1 MAKTKAKPKAKK
13 GQEPAGLT
21 PAQIEAIL
29 GVGLILAALGTLLS
43 LFLTRGELTDAWI
56 NSLRRLLGW
65 AFVVSPFWLG
75 AAGVYLLFDSLDQ
88 RPDVRWDQVGGAAVM
103 FLALLGLVHMGEG
116 WLTQIPP
123 DALVDQGR
131 GGGFIGR
138 VISQGLSDALGGIGA
153 LMILFIFLVMG
164 LTLAARGPLIS
175 LLRWIEAT
183 STEVA
188 DNWRR
193 GQVPINPGRGAGL
206 DNGLDEPGLTIRTGG
221 RPAIEARTAPPSVP
235 PSHPVVAPEPVAQ
248 PLRRP
253 TIIGSAEPT
262 APPAS
267 VPTVRQPELP
277 LQEAPPAPRPVVA
290 RVLGA
295 TRDYRLPPL
304 SDILEENIEQEVSR
318 DEIRQKARIIE
329 DTLGSF
335 GVPARVVEVNQ
346 GPAIT
351 QFGVEPG
358 YVEKRDSK
366 GQVTR
371 TKVKVNKISALANDL
386 ALALAAP
393 NIRIEAPVPGR
404 PIVGIEVPNP
414 KSHVVSLRGVLES
427 DAFANIS
434 GEDRLGFGL
443 GQDVS
448 GQPMAVDLT
457 RMPHCL
463 IAGATGA
470 GKSACINAIIASLL
484 LTHTPQ
490 TLRFLMVD
498 PKRVELVGFNG
509 IPHLL
514 TDVIVEM
521 EQVVGVLQLALREMD
536 RRYRLFAKFGARNIS
551 GFNDIAESK
560 GEAKLPFIVII
571 VDELADLMMVAADEV
586 EKSVI
591 RLGQM
596 ARATGIHLI
605 LATQR
610 PSVDVVTGLIK
621 ANFPARIAFAV
632 TSQVDSRVVIDTPGA
647 EKLLGR
653 GDMLYMAPDA
663 SKLQRLQG
671 CYVTDKELDRLVRY
685 WKGLGHRLSE
695 PKTGLPQSLAD
706 EDQTAIPDENA
717 WPPAPTTPS
726 ARPPLTVS
734 GAPTPPP
741 ARPPLPPASNTPLTP
756 PRRPEPNG
764 TPPASRTPS
773 PAPRVVPPPIPD
785 FGGGGGNGND
795 EVRDDLWDAALEVV
809 KGVKTASPSLLQR
822 KLRIG
827 YPRAQR
833 LIEELEKAGILG
845 PPEGPTR
852 ARQVLVR
859 PTDTDTEE
867 DDEW

>member
-1 MAKTKAKPKAKK
+1 MAKTKAKPKPKK

-43 LFLTRGELTDAWI
+43 LFFTRGELTDAWI

-75 AAGVYLLFDSLDQ
+75 AAGFYLLFDSLDQ
-88 RPDVRWDQVGGAAVM
+88 RPDVRWDQVGGLVVV
-103 FLALLGLVHMGEG
+103 FLALLGLVHMGDG
-116 WLTQIPP
+116 WLTQAAP
-123 DALVDQGR
+123 DVLVDQGR

-153 LMILFIFLVMG
+153 LMILAIFLVMG

-193 GQVPINPGRGAGL
+193 GQVPINAAGGHSA

-221 RPAIEARTAPPSVP
+221 RPAIEARTAPPSAP
-235 PSHPVVAPEPVAQ
+235 LSRPGIAPEPAQ

-253 TIIGSAEPT
+253 TIIGSAEPA
-262 APPAS
+262 APSTPLAAA
-267 VPTVRQPELP
+267 TQPELP
-277 LQEAPPAPRPVVA
+277 LQEAPPAPKPVVA

-295 TRDYRLPPL
+295 NRDYRLPPI
-304 SDILEENIEQEVSR
+304 SDILEDNIEQEVSR

-371 TKVKVNKISALANDL
+371 TKVKVNKISTLANDL

-404 PIVGIEVPNP
+404 PIVGIEVPNA

-427 DAFANIS
+427 DSFANIA

-463 IAGATGA
+463 IAGATGS

-521 EQVVGVLQLALREMD
+521 EQVVGVMQLALREMD

-621 ANFPARIAFAV
+621 ANFPARVAFAV
-632 TSQVDSRVVIDTPGA
+632 TSQVDSRVIIDTPGA

-695 PKTGLPQSLAD
+695 PKAGLPQSLAD

-717 WPPAPTTPS
+717 WPPAPPTLTG
-726 ARPPLTVS
+726 RPPLTAS
-734 GAPTPPP
+734 GAPTTPPP
-741 ARPPLPPASNTPLTP
+741 RPTPPASNTPLAS
-756 PRRPEPNG
+756 RRIEPNG
-764 TPPASRTPS
+764 TPPPSRAIPS
-773 PAPRVVPPPIPD
+773 TPRVMPPAIPG
-785 FGGGGGNGND
+785 FGSVGSDD
-795 EVRDDLWDAALEVV
+795 ESGEARDDLWAAALEVV

-852 ARQVLVR
+852 ARQVLAR
-859 PTDTDTEE
+859 PTDPEE